1 MERGSLFCGL
11 KIEWEV
17 VIISVDDLYHHLSIQ
32 AIIQTDSI
40 TRTKYCEKP
49 RARHAALDLWRNTPR
64 GMTG

>member
-11 KIEWEV
+11 EVEWEV
-17 VIISVDDLYHHLSIQ
+17 VVSSVDDLYHHLSIQ
-32 AIIQTDSI
+32 SYHSKNST

-49 RARHAALDLWRNTPR
+49 RARHAALDFRRNTAR